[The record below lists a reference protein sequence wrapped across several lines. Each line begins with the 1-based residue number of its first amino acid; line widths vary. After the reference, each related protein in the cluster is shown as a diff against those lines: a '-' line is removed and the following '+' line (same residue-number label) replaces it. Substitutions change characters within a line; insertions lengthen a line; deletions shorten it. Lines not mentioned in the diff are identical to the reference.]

1 MLPDLIYTD
10 RYRNKG
16 TRTYSKHADYS
27 EALPQ
32 YQPGS
37 PVENFCL
44 PCHWLP
50 GEKVHLYLANPGQD
64 LLDIYVKKDEI
75 MFCVHPQVAKQFADD
90 PYVRIL
96 QEQGRVA
103 RGLTAVPSS
112 STRTLY
118 IFQENRLHHAVK
130 VHLPVRI
137 SRYGRK
143 MRNEVIEQAIRVS
156 REMESGI
163 GQMDSSFA
171 FLREV
176 IGISHKSISPDCES
190 RGENWGFLVRD
201 MKPFPEKKSA
211 NTLIPGFALFGKD
224 QFDPEISPIL
234 FDLIKD
240 ADPVSYILE
249 QIMLPVISHW
259 IDCFLGF
266 GFMLEPHGQNI
277 LLEVDDQGTIQR
289 IVHRDLSV
297 GTDMRLR
304 RDKKLSHENFPSY
317 NQMETPEFL
326 SITYDMFMG
335 NHFFAR
341 LVSCC
346 QEKFSHVRYEDFTE
360 PCKKHFA
367 ARFPQHKTYFPDRV
381 FYFSEQRDLYGKP
394 LYKNTGQLPVWRP

>member
-1 MLPDLIYTD
+1 MFPDLIYAD

-27 EALPQ
+27 EALAQ

-37 PVENFCL
+37 PEPEFGL
-44 PCHWLP
+44 PCYWLP
-50 GEKVHLYLANPGQD
+50 GEKVNLYLANPGKE
-64 LLDIYVKKDEI
+64 LLDTYINQDQVL
-75 MFCVHPQVAKQFADD
+75 FCVHPQVTQQFADD
-90 PYVRIL
+90 PYMEVL
-96 QEQGRVA
+96 QDLGRPGKA
-103 RGLTAVPSS
+103 LTAVPSS

-118 IFQENRLHHAVK
+118 ILQENTLHHAVK

-156 REMESGI
+156 QEMESGI
-163 GQMDSSFA
+163 RQMDASFG

-176 IGISHKSISPDCES
+176 IGISHKHINTNCEG

-201 MKPFPEKKSA
+201 MNPFPEKKPSGS
-211 NTLIPGFALFGKD
+211 LIPGFALFGKD

-240 ADPVSYILE
+240 ADPVAYILE
-249 QIMLPVISHW
+249 QIMLPIISHW

-266 GFMLEPHGQNI
+266 GFMLEPHGQNL
-277 LLEVDDQGTIQR
+277 LLEVDHQGNIQR
-289 IVHRDLSV
+289 LVHRDLSV
-297 GTDMRLR
+297 GVDMRLR
-304 RDKKLSHENFPSY
+304 RDKKLSHEQFPSY

-335 NHFFAR
+335 NHFFSR

-346 QEKFSHVRYEDFTE
+346 QEKFPHVRYEDFTE

-367 ARFPQHKTYFPDRV
+367 DRFPHHKTYFPDQIC
-381 FYFSEQRDLYGKP
+381 YFSEQRDEYGKP
-394 LYKNTGQLPVWRP
+394 LYKNTGKQPVWRP